1 MPELPE
7 VEAYR
12 RLAESTA
19 LGRRITAVHAP
30 DAWFLKG
37 GLTAAEVEAALK
49 GTRLV
54 AARRRGKLL
63 LLDTDRGHVFGLRFG
78 MTGRL
83 LVDDVAGVDRLLYT
97 SSRDEPAWDRFT
109 LDLASGA
116 GGLDLASGA
125 GGLDLASGAGRLRVN
140 DPRRLGG
147 VVLDPDE
154 DRLGPDA
161 LGVSAAGMAAALA
174 GSTAP
179 LKARLLDQ
187 ARLAGVG
194 NLMAD
199 EVLWRARL
207 SPLRPAGSLLP
218 VEVRRLHRHL
228 RRTVDLLIERGG
240 SHLGD
245 LTPHRLPGGTC
256 SKDGT
261 PLQRATIGGR
271 TTWWCPRHQL

>member
-12 RLAESTA
+12 RLAEATA
-19 LGRRITAVHAP
+19 LGRRITAVEAP
-30 DAWFLKG
+30 DPWFLKR
-37 GLTAAEVEAALK
+37 GLTAAVTGSALV
-49 GTRLV
+49 GACLV
-54 AARRRGKLL
+54 TARRRGKLL
-63 LLDTDRGHVFGLRFG
+63 LLDTDRGATLGLRFG

-83 LVDDVAGVDRLLYT
+83 VVDGAAGVDELLCT

-109 LDLASGA
+109 LLFASGT
-116 GGLDLASGA
+116 GGLVPGSG
-125 GGLDLASGAGRLRVN
+125 GRLRIN

-154 DRLGPDA
+154 EALGPDA
-161 LGVSAAGMAAALA
+161 LSASLAQLTVAIA
-174 GSTAP
+174 GSSAP

-199 EVLWRARL
+199 ELLWRTGL
-207 SPLRPAGSLLP
+207 SPLRPAGSLSP
-218 VEVRRLHRHL
+218 AEGRRLHREL
-228 RRTVDLLIERGG
+228 RRTVELLIERGG

-245 LTPHRLPGGTC
+245 LIPHRLPGGSC
-256 SKDGT
+256 PRDGA
-261 PLQRATIGGR
+261 PLRRDAVGGR
-271 TTWWCPRHQL
+271 TTWWCPAHQR

>member
-1 MPELPE
+1 VPELPE

-12 RLAESTA
+12 RLAEAAA
-19 LGRRITAVHAP
+19 LGRRIAAVEAP
-30 DAWFLKG
+30 DPWFLKG
-37 GLTAAEVEAALK
+37 GLTASAVRAALE
-49 GTRLV
+49 GASLL

-63 LLDTDRGHVFGLRFG
+63 ILDTDRGSRLGLRFG

-83 LVDDVAGVDRLLYT
+83 VVDGASGVGRLLYT
-97 SSRDEPAWDRFT
+97 SGRDEPGWDRFT
-109 LDLASGA
+109 LHLDGGVAS
-116 GGLDLASGA
+116 S
-125 GGLDLASGAGRLRVN
+125 GRLRVN

-154 DRLGPDA
+154 ERLGPDA
-161 LGVSAAGMAAALA
+161 LTVSAVELASALA
-174 GSTAP
+174 GSAAP

-207 SPLRPAGSLLP
+207 SPLRPASSLAP
-218 VEVRRLHRHL
+218 AEVRRLHREL
-228 RRTVDLLIERGG
+228 RRTVAVLIERGG

-245 LTPHRLPGGTC
+245 LTPSRLPGGTC
-256 SKDGT
+256 PRDGA
-261 PLQRATIGGR
+261 PLRRDTVGGR
-271 TTWWCPRHQL
+271 TTWWCPEHQR